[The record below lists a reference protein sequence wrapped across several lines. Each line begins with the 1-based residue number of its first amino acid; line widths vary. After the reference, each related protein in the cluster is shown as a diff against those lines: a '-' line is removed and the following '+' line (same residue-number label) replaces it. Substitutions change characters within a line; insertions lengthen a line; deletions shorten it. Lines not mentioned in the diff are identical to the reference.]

1 MKNQMEILQLLML
14 HTKPL
19 LFFDKLDGYLRKFES
34 IWYIVLFHFDEKYE
48 FFDRIR
54 YLIMLKSNISNEYSH
69 KYKKTKI
76 NSGYNLS
83 LQIYIKNA
91 KCSNTD

>member
-1 MKNQMEILQLLML
+1 
-14 HTKPL
+14 
-19 LFFDKLDGYLRKFES
+19 
-34 IWYIVLFHFDEKYE
+34 
-48 FFDRIR
+48 
-54 YLIMLKSNISNEYSH
+54 MLKSNISNEYSH

-83 LQIYIKNA
+83 LQIYIQNA